1 MKRKEKRK
9 VKKKIIGGI
18 ALLVVMGFSLTGCKS
33 VAKSYGGTISIN
45 VPKGQKVIEATWKDS
60 DVWYLTRP
68 MREGEEPE
76 TFTLQEDS
84 NLGIIEGKVIFK
96 ESK

>member
-1 MKRKEKRK
+1 MKKGKER

-18 ALLVVMGFSLTGCKS
+18 VLLAVMVFSLTGCKS
-33 VAKSYGGTISIN
+33 IAKSYGGTISID
-45 VPKGQKVIEATWKDS
+45 VPKGQKVIEATWKDN

-68 MREGEEPE
+68 MREDEKPE
-76 TFTLQEDS
+76 IFTFQEDS

>member
-1 MKRKEKRK
+1 M
-9 VKKKIIGGI
+9 KKKIIGGI
-18 ALLVVMGFSLTGCKS
+18 VLLAVMVFSLTGCKS
-33 VAKSYGGTISIN
+33 IAKSYGGTITID

-76 TFTLQEDS
+76 IFILQEDS

>member
-1 MKRKEKRK
+1 M
-9 VKKKIIGGI
+9 KKKIIAGI
-18 ALLVVMGFSLTGCKS
+18 MLLMALGCSLTGCKS
-33 VAKSYGGTISIN
+33 IAKNMGGTVTID

-60 DVWYLTRP
+60 NLWYLTRP
-68 MREGEEPE
+68 MREDEEPE

-84 NLGIIEGKVIFK
+84 NFGIIEGKVIFE

>member
-1 MKRKEKRK
+1 MKKGKER

-18 ALLVVMGFSLTGCKS
+18 VLLAVMVLSLTGCKS
-33 VAKSYGGTISIN
+33 IAKSYGGTITID
-45 VPKGQKVIEATWKDS
+45 VPKGQKVIEATWKGS

-68 MREGEEPE
+68 MHEDEKPE
-76 TFTLQEDS
+76 IFTLREDS
-84 NLGIIEGKVIFK
+84 NFGIIEGKVIFK

>member
-1 MKRKEKRK
+1 M
-9 VKKKIIGGI
+9 KKKIIGGI
-18 ALLVVMGFSLTGCKS
+18 ALLAVMGFGLTGCKS
-33 VAKSYGGTISIN
+33 VAKSMGGTISID
-45 VPKGQKVIEATWKDS
+45 VPEGQKLIEATWKDS

-68 MREGEEPE
+68 MREDEKPE

-84 NLGIIEGKVIFK
+84 NFGIMEGKVIFK

>member
-1 MKRKEKRK
+1 MKRKE
-9 VKKKIIGGI
+9 KIIGGI

-33 VAKSYGGTISIN
+33 VVKSYGGTISID